1 MTSYEIKKL
10 LDEYAKGKF
19 VGMLQEETSCEYFEG
34 GGRQDAARRPLTGA
48 AFFAVG
54 FRQTTKSGKG

>member
-34 GGRQDAARRPLTGA
+34 GG
-48 AFFAVG
+48 
-54 FRQTTKSGKG
+54 GKTLQGVH